1 MLRGIPAIISP
12 DLLKVLDEMGHG
24 DDIVIGDLNFPAAS
38 NAHILIRA
46 DGHNVP
52 EMLDAILKLFPLD
65 IFTEKP
71 VVLMQP
77 VSATTKKTEVQDRI
91 REVVRSHDERG
102 DSAVESVDRFE
113 FYERAKKA
121 YAIVATT
128 DGGAYGCVIIKK
140 GVLH

>member
-38 NAHILIRA
+38 NARILIRA

-52 EMLDAILKLFPLD
+52 DMLDAILKLFPLD
-65 IFTEKP
+65 TFTEKP
-71 VVLMQP
+71 VVLMRP
-77 VSATTKKTEVQDRI
+77 VSAVTKKTEVQDRI
-91 REVVRSHDERG
+91 QEVVRNHDERG
-102 DSAVESVDRFE
+102 DAAVESVDRFE
-113 FYERAKKA
+113 FYERAKRA

-128 DGGAYGCVIIKK
+128 DSGAYGCVIIKK
-140 GVLH
+140 GVLR